1 MFSYF
6 DLIVLVLV
14 ALLSLK
20 GAIVGF
26 TKELFSF
33 TGIVGGLFVAS
44 RFAEDMAALIG
55 THLLS
60 LQDQSLQ
67 LLIGFLSLL
76 ILIWLSAYLIS
87 EILYHLKGATPPS
100 PPSRVGGWI
109 LSFAKHFIVISI
121 IVVSFWQV
129 DFLRNRFDDLISNS
143 LLFKP
148 MQKIAYRLIPHI
160 RPKNDTSLI
169 TKEAS

>member
-6 DLIVLVLV
+6 DPIIVVLVI
-14 ALLSLK
+14 LLSLK
-20 GAIVGF
+20 GAIVGI

-33 TGIVGGLFVAS
+33 IGIVGGLFVAS
-44 RFAEDMAALIG
+44 RFAEDMATLIKAN
-55 THLLS
+55 LLS

-67 LLIGFLSLL
+67 LLIGFLLLL

-100 PPSRVGGWI
+100 LLSRAGGWI
-109 LSFAKHFIVISI
+109 LSFSKHFIVISI

-129 DFLRNRFDDLISNS
+129 DFLRNRFDDLITNS

-148 MQKIAYRLIPHI
+148 MQKITYMLIPHI
-160 RPKNDTSLI
+160 QPENDTSLMV
-169 TKEAS
+169 KEAS